1 MDDFASVGF
10 RLPDGLPNKEY
21 AISDGTVSVVLDQS
35 GGVNLIEYQG
45 PRRADGA
52 RRGAFYSN
60 GIWRREDFFPEPVI
74 SFQVSDGERTE
85 TVPFRNVSLCPFGIS
100 TKFEALGR
108 QCELRIWIRGKAI
121 LIEFAGTEA
130 AGATFTIVVREA
142 FTQHHNDHSPW
153 DEPYIDERS
162 SALRYDLRRNFTM
175 ASAGKAVATE
185 HAHEACSVIASLS
198 PARCRRADGMA
209 ELSADV
215 PADATCRFAILFEED
230 VRRVEWLLLEAKR
243 AHEDWLCEQLAAYRE
258 LAGRA
263 PCLVADERPELSEI
277 IRVAPLF
284 ARSTRRERST
294 EEVAFRASTRGYGL
308 WNGWD
313 GQWACRLLDACGE
326 DDSSRRFL
334 NFLEASRG
342 PNGAVTVQVDY
353 DFGPVHDANYH
364 APPADRHFGDG
375 WNIFLDACAVVNI
388 HEYFFRTGDRAQL
401 ERNYPSIARMLRTT
415 HRNASPLGLVESCF
429 SGADYSIQI
438 NRPQLEDPRDNRTLS
453 SRFSGVEDAGHLFNA
468 CHLGAELAGI
478 MGDSETL
485 ELCADLIRRI
495 EANFMEIFF
504 DQEEGFLIDCV
515 WPKDDPV
522 NQNRTFKLLSLLSM
536 SGYGELLTLG
546 AWERMADF
554 AMDQFTHPV
563 IGLQYVAKGQAI
575 HESGARFKELW
586 LQNSARE
593 VLKLARLSG
602 NAELLTRQLDK
613 FEEHFQKERVVRE
626 DIYNKQRPDYFQI
639 AKAHV
644 STSWWQNMTASAWWH
659 GILESFAGI
668 RWERGILEY
677 VPGDGGSDVR
687 ISSLHRGPCRWD
699 IEVTGRGPWIES
711 MTINGAKRVGTYQ
724 LLPEG
729 DAREQEVRIR
739 KTAEPPPHPVI
750 LSSGA
755 SPLQITSVEPNRL
768 TATLRSPGFTRLWF
782 YSPRRPRL
790 TVAGKDHECRRGD
803 SVSQGTAFFTD
814 QGSVSVTIE

>member
-1 MDDFASVGF
+1 MDDFSSIGF
-10 RLPDGLPNKEY
+10 YLPDGLPNKEY
-21 AISDGTVSVVLDQS
+21 AISDGTVSVILDQS
-35 GGVNLIEYQG
+35 GGINLIEYQG
-45 PRRADGA
+45 PRRTDGA

-74 SFQVSDGERTE
+74 SFQVSDRERTE
-85 TVPFRNVSLCPFGIS
+85 AVPFRDVSLCPFGIS
-100 TKFEALGR
+100 SKFEALGR
-108 QCELRIWIRGKAI
+108 KCELRIWIRGTAV
-121 LIEFAGTEA
+121 LIEFAGL
-130 AGATFTIVVREA
+130 GAPGVSFTVVVREA
-142 FTQHHNDHSPW
+142 FTEHHNDHSPW
-153 DEPYIDERS
+153 DEPYLDERL

-175 ASAGKAVATE
+175 ASAGKNTPTE
-185 HAHEACSVIASLS
+185 HRHEACSMIACLS
-198 PARCRRADGMA
+198 PAKCRRADGVA

-215 PADATCRFAILFEED
+215 PPDGNCRLAIVFGED

-243 AHEDWLCEQLAAYRE
+243 DHESWLGEQLTTYRE
-258 LAGRA
+258 LAGRV
-263 PCLVADERPELSEI
+263 PRLETDERSGLPEI

-364 APPADRHFGDG
+364 TPPADRHFGDG
-375 WNIFLDACAVVNI
+375 WNIFLDACAIVNV

-401 ERNYPSIARMLRTT
+401 EKSYPSIARVLRTT
-415 HRNASPLGLVESCF
+415 HSNASPLGLVESCF
-429 SGADYSIQI
+429 SGADYSVQI

-468 CHLGAELAGI
+468 CHLGAELAGL

-495 EANFMEIFF
+495 EVNFMDLFF
-504 DQEEGFLIDCV
+504 DQEKGFLIDCV
-515 WPKDDPV
+515 WPKNDPV
-522 NQNRTFKLLSLLSM
+522 NKNRTFKLLSLLSL

-546 AWERMADF
+546 EWARMADF

-563 IGLQYVAKGQAI
+563 IGLQYVARDQAV

-602 NAELLTRQLDK
+602 NTELLARQLDK
-613 FEEHFQKERVVRE
+613 FEEHFRQERVVRE
-626 DIYNKQRPDYFQI
+626 DLYNKQRPDYFQVG
-639 AKAHV
+639 KAHV

-668 RWERGILEY
+668 RWERGLLEY
-677 VPGDGGSDVR
+677 VPGDGGADVR
-687 ISSLHRGPCRWD
+687 ISNLHRGPHCWD
-699 IEVTGRGPWIES
+699 LEVTGRGPWIES
-711 MTINGAKRVGTYQ
+711 MTINGAQRVGTYQ

-729 DAREQEVRIR
+729 DAREQKVRIR
-739 KTAEPPPHPVI
+739 KTAEPPSYPVI
-750 LSSGA
+750 LSAGA
-755 SPLQITSVEPNRL
+755 SPLSIISAEPNHL
-768 TATLRSPGFTRLWF
+768 AATVHSPGFTRLWF
-782 YSPRRPRL
+782 YSPERPRVV
-790 TVAGKDHECRRGD
+790 VAGEEMDFRWAEGQGTLALMGRGD
-803 SVSQGTAFFTD
+803 LALEMSY
-814 QGSVSVTIE
+814 